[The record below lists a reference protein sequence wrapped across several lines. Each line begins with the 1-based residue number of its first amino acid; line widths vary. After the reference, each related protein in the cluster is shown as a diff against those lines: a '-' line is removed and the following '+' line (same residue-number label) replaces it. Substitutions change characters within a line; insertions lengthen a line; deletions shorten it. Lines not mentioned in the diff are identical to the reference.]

1 MTETDENSNDTKF
14 VLKDSWSI
22 RPCSV
27 YKDEYDDCTSIKAR
41 FHQYFIHGESVDCT
55 QWHNDFRNCV
65 RYEESNG
72 NDLAAGQAVIDSEE
86 ERRLKRFKGHYG
98 NTVWKKRKNPPE
110 DWSKPLPDWL
120 EKRYENSYLSLKM
133 ETESKM
139 PKLDDEK
146 QYCLIM

>member
-1 MTETDENSNDTKF
+1 MTEKVENSNDIKF

-41 FHQYFIHGESVDCT
+41 FHQYFIHGESIDCT

-65 RYEESNG
+65 QYEESKG
-72 NDLAAGQAVIDSEE
+72 NDLTAGQAVINSEE
-86 ERRLKRFKGHYG
+86 ERRLIRFKGHYG
-98 NTVWKKRKNPPE
+98 NTVWKKRKHPPE

-133 ETESKM
+133 ETESKI
-139 PKLDDEK
+139 PQLEDEK